1 MNPPNLLA
9 RIRAS
14 RRTSLLVF
22 SGALMALVITAVWFI
37 STRNQLARAYQQVD
51 AQSQALNEANVH
63 EQQAL
68 LQVEYASSARR
79 LLAEVER
86 RGLTPRQWG
95 ERLVRLNQSQMG
107 REEAAALLA
116 SLHRNPDRIFGA
128 SVFELS
134 VTAPSDGLFTAPP
147 WSERGAPPLQLS
159 IDGSVLFR
167 TDSHLQAAD
176 IASASTEDTVL

>member
-22 SGALMALVITAVWFI
+22 AGALMALVITAVWFM
-37 STRNQLARAYQQVD
+37 STRNQLSRAYQQVD
-51 AQSQALNEANVH
+51 AQSRALNEASVR
-63 EQQAL
+63 EQEAV
-68 LQVEYASSARR
+68 LQVEYAGSARQ

-86 RGLTPRQWG
+86 RGLTPLQWG
-95 ERLVRLNQSQMG
+95 ERLVRLNQTQMG
-107 REEAAALLA
+107 REETAALLA
-116 SLHRNPDRIFGA
+116 SLQRNPDRIFGA

-134 VTAPSDGLFTAPP
+134 VTVPGDGLFTAPP

-167 TDSHLQAAD
+167 TDSRLQPAD
-176 IASASTEDTVL
+176 IASSSTEDSAL